1 MKIFY
6 IDTVYSLF
14 LGLLLDSNFNKN
26 LYIFDINIPKSKL
39 GKFRNSY
46 LISKIEYKTKCEK
59 YWKYYQQN
67 KELDKI
73 LKNLKH
79 VSMIYLQDHL
89 SYSQYL
95 FNNYNY
101 PMFLLED
108 GTLNYNIEILEEE
121 LKKEEKLKINNY
133 FRRVFIE
140 KVSIKYKR
148 FGLSNKIKK
157 IYLTGIL
164 PIPELI
170 KDKVEIIDIEKK
182 WNELSL
188 EKKREILDI
197 FDIKLESLENLKNE
211 KDKVLL
217 ITQPLS
223 EDNILS
229 EEDKINIY
237 NNILKERNIKKV
249 YIKSH
254 PREKTDYSKVLK
266 DIEVVIIEKEFPIEI
281 FMLLNMKF
289 KKVITLFSTAA
300 LNFKNKYDVE
310 FIGTKNY
317 KVLYDKFGIIGED
330 SNNEIAEK
338 VNL

>member
-14 LGLLLDSNFNKN
+14 LGLLLDGDIINN
-26 LYIFDINIPKSKL
+26 LYIFDMNISQNVIK
-39 GKFRNSY
+39 KFRNTY
-46 LISKIEYKTKCEK
+46 QFSKLEYRNKVEK
-59 YWKYYQQN
+59 YWKYYKQN
-67 KELDKI
+67 KEIDKI
-73 LKNLKH
+73 LKALNN
-79 VSMIYLQDHL
+79 VTAFYLQDHL
-89 SYSQYL
+89 RHSQYF

-101 PMFLLED
+101 NYPMVLLED
-108 GTLNYNIEILEEE
+108 GTLNYNVKILEEE
-121 LKKEEKLKINNY
+121 LKKEESKRRKC
-133 FRRVFIE
+133 FRKCIIE
-140 KVSIKYKR
+140 KTPQNYKR
-148 FGLSNKIKK
+148 FGLSEKIKK

-182 WNELSL
+182 WNGLPL

-229 EEDKINIY
+229 EEEKINIY
-237 NNILKERNIKKV
+237 NNILRERNIKKV
-249 YIKSH
+249 YIKPH

-266 DIEVVIIEKEFPIEI
+266 DIKVVIIEKEFPIEI
-281 FMLLNMKF
+281 FMLLNMEL
-289 KKVITLFSTAA
+289 KKVITLFSTAI
-300 LNFKNKYDVE
+300 LSLRDKYDVE
-310 FIGTKNY
+310 FIGTKDY
-317 KVLYDKFGIIGED
+317 KILYDRFGII
-330 SNNEIAEK
+330 
-338 VNL
+338 VN